1 MYILTQ
7 IFFKQL
13 YVSKVCFVRSV
24 QFQKISWANWQVVL
38 SVYNLRQQPISGKL
52 NQPIRKFVVKGQV
65 LCMLDAGDIIE
76 RGDVEKKTHESG
88 SGDNINFLD
97 KSFWEILRINVQNYL
112 SSEN

>member
-52 NQPIRKFVVKGQV
+52 NQPIRKFVVKGWV

-88 SGDNINFLD
+88 SDDNINFLD